1 MSAGPARGARREP
14 RRDRRAVRRDEERRG
29 ELMGAPQAISDA
41 TFENEVLNAPG
52 PVLVDFWATWCG
64 PCKAIAPVLEEVAS
78 EQDGRLKIA
87 KMDVDANGQT
97 PMKFGIQAIP
107 TMILFKNGQ
116 PVERLMGA
124 MSKRDLLAKLEKHLG

>member
-1 MSAGPARGARREP
+1 
-14 RRDRRAVRRDEERRG
+14 
-29 ELMGAPQAISDA
+29 MGATTAISDA
-41 TFENEVLNAPG
+41 TFDSEVLNAPG

-87 KMDVDANGQT
+87 KMDVDENGQT

-124 MSKRDLLAKLEKHLG
+124 MSKRDLLAKLEKHLA

>member
-1 MSAGPARGARREP
+1 
-14 RRDRRAVRRDEERRG
+14 
-29 ELMGAPQAISDA
+29 MGATTPISDA
-41 TFENEVLNAPG
+41 TFESEVLNATG

-87 KMDVDANGQT
+87 KLDVDENGQT
-97 PMKFGIQAIP
+97 AMKFGIQAIP
-107 TMILFKNGQ
+107 TMILFKDGQ

>member
-1 MSAGPARGARREP
+1 
-14 RRDRRAVRRDEERRG
+14 
-29 ELMGAPQAISDA
+29 MGATTAITDA
-41 TFENEVLNAPG
+41 TFESEVLNAPG

-78 EQDGRLKIA
+78 EQGGRLKVA
-87 KMDVDANGQT
+87 KLDVDENGQT
-97 PMKFGIQAIP
+97 AMKFGIQAIP

-124 MSKRDLLAKLEKHLG
+124 MSKRDLLAKLERHLG

>member
-1 MSAGPARGARREP
+1 MAATT
-14 RRDRRAVRRDEERRG
+14 
-29 ELMGAPQAISDA
+29 AISDA
-41 TFENEVLNAPG
+41 TFESEVLNAPG

-78 EQDGRLKIA
+78 EQAGRLKIA
-87 KMDVDANGQT
+87 KLDVDENGQT
-97 PMKFGIQAIP
+97 AMKFGIQAIP

-124 MSKRDLLAKLEKHLG
+124 MSKRDLLAKLERHLG

>member
-1 MSAGPARGARREP
+1 
-14 RRDRRAVRRDEERRG
+14 
-29 ELMGAPQAISDA
+29 MGATMAISDA
-41 TFENEVLNAPG
+41 TFESEVLNAPG

-87 KMDVDANGQT
+87 KLDVDENGQT
-97 PMKFGIQAIP
+97 AMKFGIQAIP

-124 MSKRDLLAKLEKHLG
+124 MSKRDLLAKLERHLA